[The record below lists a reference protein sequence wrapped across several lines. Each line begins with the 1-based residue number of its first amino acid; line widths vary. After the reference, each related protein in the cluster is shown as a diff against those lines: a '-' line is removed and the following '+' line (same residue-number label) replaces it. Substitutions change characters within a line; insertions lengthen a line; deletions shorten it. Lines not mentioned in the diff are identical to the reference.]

1 MCRTLTALLTK
12 VNQLR
17 KGTLS
22 GRFTVAATQ
31 LEDPTLCEGAEEL
44 GGGVQQ
50 RGGHSVPRPLFW
62 AHRSTGMALLPE
74 VARALTARAHLPKRG
89 RGS

>member
-22 GRFTVAATQ
+22 SRFTVAATQ

-62 AHRSTGMALLPE
+62 AHRSTGMALLPD
-74 VARALTARAHLPKRG
+74 RWPGHSLPEHV
-89 RGS
+89 S